1 MLNLFKL
8 YKGVLTCCRT
18 LAKKKKKRANDGEY
32 LRSIS
37 SKWLSNYNII
47 IFVLIPRYVCLNEQ
61 NSTVIH
67 VGKSIETKGHFN
79 WSPCILNKGFLNSKC
94 LLLIHLVVCL
104 VGEVNFVEYKKK
116 NLFCDH
122 KVCHW
127 VKSMPLG
134 NLFQGQTIQLYVPSI
149 VILQKYLMN
158 LLYLWID
165 LFVGLNN

>member
-37 SKWLSNYNII
+37 SKWLSNYNIT

-104 VGEVNFVEYKKK
+104 VGEVNFVENKKK
-116 NLFCDH
+116 KSVL
-122 KVCHW
+122 W
-127 VKSMPLG
+127 PQSMPLG

>member
-127 VKSMPLG
+127 VTYFKDKLYSCM
-134 NLFQGQTIQLYVPSI
+134 FHQLLSSRNTWWI
-149 VILQKYLMN
+149 CCTFGLIF
-158 LLYLWID
+158 LLD
-165 LFVGLNN
+165 